1 MLKRLFALLLCL
13 LLVIPAAFAEEEE
26 AAPIMEVHQMKLGY
40 ADGYFIRCGDFEM
53 LIDGGNPNPKKK
65 NDDVVNCLRELG
77 VETLDMYIITHW
89 HLDHCMNMNDVLA
102 EFGDENTLVY
112 GVTEEVPAIASGNGS
127 DGTPV
132 EVQMAPIANG
142 VYQQMV
148 MGDVIEVAGLTIT
161 CVGPD
166 QPNNK
171 GASNNDSL
179 NFLIQYGTRKFLF
192 TGDAA
197 QSGEINN
204 YFSELCADVDVLK
217 FPHHGTETSEGSGV
231 FEIGNKCARNISPTY
246 VLVPSGMN
254 NWKIYQYFKGL
265 GVDIQRENVLT
276 NSGDH
281 VVILTD
287 GGDYIEALIEQNP
300 ADYAP
305 AGAETADA
313 VQ

>member
-1 MLKRLFALLLCL
+1 MLKNLVALLLCL
-13 LLVIPAAFAEEEE
+13 LFIPVASAEEN
-26 AAPIMEVHQMKLGY
+26 AAPIMEVHQMNLGY

-53 LIDGGNPNPKKK
+53 MIDGGNPNPKKK
-65 NDDVVNCLRELG
+65 SDEVVSCLRALG
-77 VETLDMYIITHW
+77 VDTLDVYIITHW
-89 HLDHCMNMNDVLA
+89 HLDHCMNMNSVLA
-102 EFGDENTLVY
+102 EFGDANTLVY
-112 GVTEEVPAIASGNGS
+112 GVTEEVPAIASGNGA
-127 DGTPV
+127 DGSPV

-142 VYQQMV
+142 VYRQMV
-148 MGDVIEVAGLTIT
+148 MGDVIEVGGMTIT

-166 QPNNK
+166 KLNNK
-171 GASNNDSL
+171 GASNGDSL

-217 FPHHGTETSEGSGV
+217 FPHHGSEQSEGSGT

-254 NWKIYQYFKGL
+254 NWKVWQYFRGL
-265 GVDIQRENVLT
+265 GVDIERDNVLT
-276 NSGDH
+276 NTGDH

-287 GGDYIEALIEQNP
+287 GADYIEALIEQNP

-305 AGAETADA
+305 KAE
-313 VQ
+313 